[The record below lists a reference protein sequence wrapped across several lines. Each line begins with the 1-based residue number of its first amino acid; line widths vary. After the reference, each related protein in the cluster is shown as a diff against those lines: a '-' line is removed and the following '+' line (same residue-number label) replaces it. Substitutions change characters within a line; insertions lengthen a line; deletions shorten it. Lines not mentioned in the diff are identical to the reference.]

1 MLIEKEDICL
11 LKQIQSEKEE
21 KYEPTLD
28 YQNFGLEVNDLD
40 TEFQAGTQVG
50 IGPSSLKEIISH
62 LEKVYCQSIGIEYMY
77 IRDPDEIDWIK
88 NKLHANSNTPNFKI
102 EQKKHI
108 LHKLNQ
114 AVAFES
120 FLHKKFVGQKRFSLE
135 GAESLIP
142 ALDALV
148 EHSSELGVDE
158 FVMGMAHR
166 GRLNVLANIFNKTYK
181 EIFQNLREKFMR
193 TI

>member
-1 MLIEKEDICL
+1 MFTKTNPVR
-11 LKQIQSEKEE
+11 KRR

-28 YQNFGLEVNDLD
+28 YQNFGLEVTDLD

-181 EIFQNLREKFMR
+181 EIFSEFEEKFMR